1 MLNGVT
7 IYRNGITKI
16 PKWTLRHTE
25 TGLNK
30 CRVGQGM
37 YFFFCTNDTMDF
49 FSLGICQLLIVYHV
63 EWSMIG
69 K

>member
-1 MLNGVT
+1 MMGAGESFDLSSISSKVH
-7 IYRNGITKI
+7 IVFLLVYK
-16 PKWTLRHTE
+16 
-25 TGLNK
+25 
-30 CRVGQGM
+30 
-37 YFFFCTNDTMDF
+37 YFFIALMIQWIF